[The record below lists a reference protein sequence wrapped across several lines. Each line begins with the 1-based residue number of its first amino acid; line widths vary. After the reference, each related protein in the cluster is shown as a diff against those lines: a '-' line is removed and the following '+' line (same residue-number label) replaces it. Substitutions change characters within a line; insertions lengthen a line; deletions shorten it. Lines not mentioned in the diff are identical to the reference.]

1 MGGPM
6 PMVKQGDKARAK
18 PRLRMRGLGGIAAG
32 LIALA
37 AFVLLAS
44 AHAAEGPDT
53 TPPSGYVNGVYS
65 PVSGTLQLRLYAS
78 DPGSGLANAEAQL
91 DGIPPTFVRLGA
103 GACPERP
110 APGTEPPPGACP
122 ASVSAVPL
130 SLDTRSTSDGERPLR
145 VKVTDGA
152 GNTATFVDRTIV
164 VRNAPPSGEGTV
176 ASTTVGVSGG
186 GEESPPGKGKGC
198 EKGKACERGKG
209 GEKGKGLALKRK
221 RCRAP
226 HLAMRLARK
235 PLWHTLPHHVPV
247 LRYGRRYPYKGRLT
261 CLGSHH
267 RRVSAARGTP
277 VDVYFRVW
285 HLSFKRHHGPVKFVH
300 VRKVKVGKKG
310 RLKLWLGFRSGRT
323 VLFRYYGPRREL
335 AKSKLRLAVPPR
347 TRKPPWGPR

>member
-1 MGGPM
+1 
-6 PMVKQGDKARAK
+6 
-18 PRLRMRGLGGIAAG
+18 MRGRGGIAAG
-32 LIALA
+32 LVTVAAL
-37 AFVLLAS
+37 VLLAP
-44 AHAAEGPDT
+44 AWAAEGPDT
-53 TPPSGYVNGVYS
+53 TAPTGAVGGLRS
-65 PVSGTLQLRLYAS
+65 PASGTLELRLSAS
-78 DPGSGLANAEAQL
+78 DVGWGLANAEASL
-91 DGIPPTFVRLGA
+91 GGVSAFVRLGS
-103 GACPERP
+103 GSCPEHPSPGGPEP
-110 APGTEPPPGACP
+110 APGDCP

-130 SLDTRSTSDGERPLR
+130 DLDTRSLPDGGHRLVVR
-145 VKVTDGA
+145 VTDA
-152 GNTATFVDRTIV
+152 AANTATLLDRQIE
-164 VRNAPPSGEGTV
+164 VRNAAPPGTG
-176 ASTTVGVSGG
+176 STIATVTVGVASKSPG
-186 GEESPPGKGKGC
+186 GEEGKGKGC

-209 GEKGKGLALKRK
+209 GEKGKGLALKRR

-247 LRYGRRYPYKGRLT
+247 LRYGRRYPYRGRLT